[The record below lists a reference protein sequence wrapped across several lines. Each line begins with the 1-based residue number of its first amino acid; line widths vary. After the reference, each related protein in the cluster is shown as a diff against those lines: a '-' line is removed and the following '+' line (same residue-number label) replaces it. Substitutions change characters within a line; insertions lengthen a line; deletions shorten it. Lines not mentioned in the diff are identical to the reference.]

1 VADRRVWVWTE
12 ISSDGVHPLSLE
24 LLVPARNM
32 GTAEA
37 VLFSSDAGNAV
48 DTLGRYGAQVVHI
61 STDASFDEYVVEP
74 QVATLAELINADQPD
89 AILFPSTFPARDV
102 MARLAGTLGKGVIA
116 NASAVEYREDQLIA
130 TVNYSAEYTA
140 EVTLTCD
147 APCLVQLRRK
157 AYTAE
162 PVGGAAEVREVAPA
176 SREGGNRVRVLET
189 SLETTEGINLEDASV
204 IVSGGRGLGQPEN
217 FQLVEDL
224 AQELN
229 AAVGASR
236 AIVDAG
242 WVPYSYQVGQTGK
255 TVKPSVYVAA
265 GISGAIQHV
274 AGMGNSQRI
283 IAINNDPEAPIF
295 ELADLGIVG
304 DVLTILP
311 QLTERIRSTK

>member
-1 VADRRVWVWTE
+1 VADKRVWVWTE

-24 LLVPARNM
+24 LLTPARQM

-37 VLFSSDAGNAV
+37 VVFSAELGDAVETLGQYGAEIVHHAV
-48 DTLGRYGAQVVHI
+48 DGV
-61 STDASFDEYVVEP
+61 FDEYVVEP
-74 QVATLAELINADQPD
+74 HVATLVELINVDQPD
-89 AILFPSTFPARDV
+89 VILFPSTFPARDV
-102 MARLAGTLGKGVIA
+102 MARLAGTLGNGVIA
-116 NASAVEYREDQLIA
+116 NASSVEFREEQLIA
-130 TVNYSAEYTA
+130 TVNYSADYAA
-140 EVTLTCD
+140 EVTLNCD
-147 APCLVQLRRK
+147 SPCLVQLRRK

-162 PVGGAAEVREVAPA
+162 AVGGSAEAREVSPV
-176 SREGGNRVRVLET
+176 SRDGGNRVRVLET
-189 SLETTEGINLEDASV
+189 TLETTEGINLEDASI
-204 IVSGGRGLGQPEN
+204 IVSGGRGLGQSEN
-217 FQLVEDL
+217 FKLVEDL
-224 AQELN
+224 ARELN

-255 TVKPSVYVAA
+255 TVKPSVYIAA

-295 ELADLGIVG
+295 EIADLGIVG

-311 QLTERIRSTK
+311 KLTEKVRSAK